1 MATMKT
7 LNGYGFNATELNG
20 KTSDNYLKKTDTA
33 SDSKKLGGK
42 APEYYIHPR
51 NLLDNS
57 DFTNPVNQRGL
68 SSYTNGGYSIDRW
81 RTVMASG
88 TTTYVAGGILWL
100 GKKYGQFLQTL
111 PKHYEG
117 KALTFAIYLSDVSS
131 ENIKALINDGR
142 SQSVRSVHQG
152 LNIVTYTVRS
162 DATTLFV
169 GLQNNSQSSDQSC
182 TPVWAALYEGTYTAD
197 TLPPYVS
204 KGYAAELAECQR
216 YYQTIPALTHIP
228 GVTNSSALFTASYKI
243 PTMRI
248 APTVSL
254 ASGKKVNIYS
264 GGYSVTTEN
273 YTMENAAK
281 QNQITLNVTLDTG
294 SFIAYKPGVLMFPVD
309 IALIADL

>member
-57 DFTNPVNQRGL
+57 DFTNPVNQRGQ
-68 SSYTNGGYSIDRW
+68 SSYTNGGYCIDRW
-81 RTVMASG
+81 RIGMASG
-88 TTTYVAGGILWL
+88 TTTYAVGGILQI
-100 GKKYGQFLQTL
+100 GKKYGQFVQEL

-131 ENIKALINDGR
+131 EEIIAIVNDGY
-142 SQSVRSVHQG
+142 SQSATFVHQG

-162 DATTLFV
+162 DATTLFA
-169 GLQNNSQSSDQSC
+169 GLQNNDQSSDQSC

-197 TLPPYVS
+197 TLPPYVP
-204 KGYAAELAECQR
+204 KGYAAELAECMR
-216 YYQTIPALTHIP
+216 YYQIIPFDFSWSGLA
-228 GVTNSSALFTASYKI
+228 TNAEYPSRF
-243 PTMRI
+243 PVVFPQTMHNT
-248 APTVSL
+248 PTVMADSYWSSNMD
-254 ASGKKVNIYS
+254 ANIQFDCISDRGCAVCITANNANYS
-264 GGYSVTTEN
+264 EWHGRVICSSE
-273 YTMENAAK
+273 
-281 QNQITLNVTLDTG
+281 L
-294 SFIAYKPGVLMFPVD
+294 
-309 IALIADL
+309 